1 MSIELSKE
9 QRAQA
14 TTSIERY
21 FRANMDEPIGNM
33 AAAAL
38 LGFFLAEIAPVVY
51 NQGVADAQSKLQA
64 WVSELDIEVQEEEFA
79 YWKKGA
85 QAGNARK

>member
-1 MSIELSKE
+1 MAIELSKE
-9 QRAQA
+9 QQA
-14 TTSIERY
+14 AAISSIERY
-21 FRANMDEPIGNM
+21 FRTDMDEPIGNM

-64 WVSELDIEVQEEEFA
+64 WVGELDIEVQEEEFA
-79 YWKKGA
+79 YWKKG
-85 QAGNARK
+85 GRS

>member
-9 QRAQA
+9 QRAEA
-14 TTSIERY
+14 AASIERY

-38 LGFFLAEIAPVVY
+38 LNFFLAEIAPTIY

-64 WVSELDIEVQEEEFA
+64 WVGELDIEIHEEEFA
-79 YWKKGA
+79 YWKKDS
-85 QAGNARK
+85 QARK

>member
-1 MSIELSKE
+1 MAIALSKE
-9 QRAQA
+9 QQA
-14 TTSIERY
+14 AAISSIERY
-21 FRANMDEPIGNM
+21 FRADMDEPIGNM

-64 WVSELDIEVQEEEFA
+64 WVGELDIEVQEEEFA
-79 YWKKGA
+79 YWKKSGR
-85 QAGNARK
+85 G

>member
-9 QRAQA
+9 QRSQA
-14 TTSIERY
+14 AASIERY

-38 LGFFLAEIAPVVY
+38 LNFFLAEIAPAVY
-51 NQGVADAQSKLQA
+51 NQGVADAQKKLGA
-64 WVSELDIEVQEEEFA
+64 WVGELDIEVHEDEFA
-79 YWKKGA
+79 YWKKNG
-85 QAGNARK
+85 QAYK

>member
-1 MSIELSKE
+1 MAIALSKE
-9 QRAQA
+9 QQA
-14 TTSIERY
+14 AAISSIERY
-21 FRANMDEPIGNM
+21 FRTDMDEPIGNM

-64 WVSELDIEVQEEEFA
+64 WVGELDIEVQEEEFA
-79 YWKKGA
+79 YWKKSG
-85 QAGNARK
+85 RS

>member
-1 MSIELSKE
+1 MAIELSKE
-9 QRAQA
+9 QQA
-14 TTSIERY
+14 AAISSIERY
-21 FRANMDEPIGNM
+21 FRADMDEPIGNM

-64 WVSELDIEVQEEEFA
+64 WVGELDIEVQEEEFA
-79 YWKKGA
+79 YWKKSG
-85 QAGNARK
+85 RS

>member
-1 MSIELSKE
+1 MAIALSKE
-9 QRAQA
+9 QQA
-14 TTSIERY
+14 AAISSIERY
-21 FRANMDEPIGNM
+21 FRADMDEPIGNM

-64 WVSELDIEVQEEEFA
+64 WVGELDIEVQEEEFA
-79 YWKKGA
+79 YWKKG
-85 QAGNARK
+85 GRG

>member
-1 MSIELSKE
+1 MAIALSKE
-9 QRAQA
+9 QQA
-14 TTSIERY
+14 AAISSIERY
-21 FRANMDEPIGNM
+21 FRADMDEPIGNM

-64 WVSELDIEVQEEEFA
+64 WVGELDIEVQEEEFA
-79 YWKKGA
+79 YWKKSG
-85 QAGNARK
+85 RS

>member
-1 MSIELSKE
+1 MAIALSKE
-9 QRAQA
+9 QQA
-14 TTSIERY
+14 AAISSIERY
-21 FRANMDEPIGNM
+21 FRADMDEPIGNM

-64 WVSELDIEVQEEEFA
+64 WVGELDIEVQEEEFA
-79 YWKKGA
+79 YWKKG
-85 QAGNARK
+85 GRS